1 MPSICGFQCLIPHNR
16 IESCVAKV
24 CFHDSIKAL
33 PSHIYRFLVNKSR
46 IVRHKSLQYTI

>member
-1 MPSICGFQCLIPHNR
+1 MSRICGFQCLIPHNR

-24 CFHDSIKAL
+24 CFHDSIKAP
-33 PSHIYRFLVNKSR
+33 PSYIGFLVNKSR